1 MILYTIIIEN
11 SIVHSEDRYILS
23 RGFKQ
28 GRGSRLNS
36 IENTCKNFCKE
47 GLQIVGKCHI
57 ILDVLEIQAFLIFL
71 KVIA

>member
-1 MILYTIIIEN
+1 MRSDY
-11 SIVHSEDRYILS
+11 RYILY

-36 IENTCKNFCKE
+36 IENTCKNFYKE

-57 ILDVLEIQAFLIFL
+57 KLDVLEIQAFLIFL